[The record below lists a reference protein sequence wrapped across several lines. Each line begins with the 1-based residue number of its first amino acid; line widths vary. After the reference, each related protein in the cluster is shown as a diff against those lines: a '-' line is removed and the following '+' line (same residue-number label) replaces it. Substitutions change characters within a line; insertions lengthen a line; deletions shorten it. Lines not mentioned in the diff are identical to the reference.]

1 MRCQGKIWAIV
12 LAATACASARGGEP
26 TDGQPHGP
34 GFFQRLRPRGG
45 WNPDGGG
52 LFHWWNPHCFP
63 RTCGPDDYCRKP
75 MPAVCRPSLPYH
87 IAQIPDHPYPVP
99 APPVSQS
106 TLDRMTTAGSR
117 D

>member
-1 MRCQGKIWAIV
+1 MKSQARLWAV
-12 LAATACASARGGEP
+12 ALAAITCASAHGGETP
-26 TDGQPHGP
+26 DGPPREPH
-34 GFFQRLRPRGG
+34 FFQRLRPRGG

-75 MPAVCRPSLPYH
+75 MPNVCRPLLPYH
-87 IAQIPDHPYPVP
+87 VGETPSHPAAVP
-99 APPVSQS
+99 TPPSSQS
-106 TLDRMTTAGSR
+106 VLDRMTTAGSR